1 MSKKK
6 LKHKKKMVFG
16 MCIRKGDRVKTE
28 DEGKH
33 ATVAAVTP
41 YKINDVDAF
50 LLGLNP
56 THPGDSIRPSMI
68 VHRKLRYSIIR
79 D

>member
-16 MCIRKGDRVKTE
+16 MCIRKSDRVKTE
-28 DEGKH
+28 DEGKY

-41 YKINDVDAF
+41 YKINGVDA
-50 LLGLNP
+50 LMLSLNP
-56 THPGDSIRPSMI
+56 TQPGDSIRPNMV